1 MLFTGLGRSVF
12 GETVPTASGG
22 NQDLGHNFSQYRPPS
37 RWITYIYFHMWRYQ
51 AFARKLTWYFIGVYI
66 IKKFILDVLRE
77 ISLKM
82 FYYQTGSWVRINLVM
97 IVLSLI
103 VHKWSRY
110 LHQYT
115 LRDAAWLLN
124 RKGSPLW
131 KKKTFKITRL
141 PKSWIW
147 NLLKNA
153 KTVYMQRVL
162 YLLCSR
168 MEYRYRLRITE
179 WSLIIKAHY
188 QLGCMY
194 TALNVYTARSSIGGA
209 HAVEVFL

>member
-1 MLFTGLGRSVF
+1 
-12 GETVPTASGG
+12 
-22 NQDLGHNFSQYRPPS
+22 
-37 RWITYIYFHMWRYQ
+37 MWRYQ
-51 AFARKLTWYFIGVYI
+51 VFARKLTCYFIGVYI

-103 VHKWSRY
+103 VHKGSRY

-115 LRDAAWLLN
+115 KYNWFPLRDAAWLLN
-124 RKGSPLW
+124 GKGSPLW
-131 KKKTFKITRL
+131 KKKNFKITRL

-147 NLLKNA
+147 NLLKKT
-153 KTVYMQRVL
+153 KTVYMHRVL

-168 MEYRYRLRITE
+168 VEYRYRFRITE

-194 TALNVYTARSSIGGA
+194 TALNVYIARSSIGGA
-209 HAVEVFL
+209 HAFL